1 MSLHECNDVTDDL
14 VEENPDGNFANREDP
29 YLTTTRQQER
39 HPVVS
44 KTHLEPIK
52 TVIMKLSAII
62 FLIPAV
68 SAFQSSFGGARLAGT
83 RKFSS
88 STDLCMKT
96 IAVFGASGLTASECV
111 YQALQNGDNVVG
123 LARTPSNLKIPKGSG
138 GSNAD
143 KALTDPK
150 LKMIA
155 GDVTKKAD
163 VDKVFEQDI
172 DGVVVALGGKT
183 ADVGETMLTDGTKNV
198 IAAMKEKG
206 VKRLAV
212 VTSIGAGDSKDQAP
226 FFFKILMM
234 TAMKKIFN
242 DKNNQEKVVT
252 ESGLEYCIVR
262 PGGLTVDRKCTHRP
276 MYMFR
281 GSIDL
286 ILRAVLR

>member
-1 MSLHECNDVTDDL
+1 
-14 VEENPDGNFANREDP
+14 
-29 YLTTTRQQER
+29 
-39 HPVVS
+39 
-44 KTHLEPIK
+44 
-52 TVIMKLSAII
+52 MKLSAFL
-62 FLIPAV
+62 FLIPAT
-68 SAFQSSFGGARLAGT
+68 SAFRSSFGGARLAGT
-83 RKFSS
+83 RKLSS

-96 IAVFGASGLTASECV
+96 IAVVGASGLTASECV

-123 LARTPSNLKIPKGSG
+123 LTRTPANLKIPKGSG

-143 KALTDPK
+143 KPLTDPK
-150 LKMIA
+150 LTMIA

-163 VDKVFEQDI
+163 VDKIFEQDI

-206 VKRLAV
+206 VKRLVV

-242 DKNNQEKVVT
+242 DKNNQEKAVA

-262 PGGLTVDRKCTHRP
+262 PGGLTVERKYRQLCQP
-276 MYMFR
+276 DLLLVF
-281 GSIDL
+281 L
-286 ILRAVLR
+286 ILVIFH